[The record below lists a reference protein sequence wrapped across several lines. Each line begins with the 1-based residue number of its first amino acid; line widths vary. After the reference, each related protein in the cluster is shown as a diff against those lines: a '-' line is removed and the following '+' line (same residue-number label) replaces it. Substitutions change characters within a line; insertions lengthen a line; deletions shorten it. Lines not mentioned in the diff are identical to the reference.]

1 MNKQTLIEQ
10 RIYRLHQRVIQKLRN
25 NPQPVLKM
33 AQSNLKRYRQKNG
46 DWSSYL
52 EWEQKLSLPVE
63 DIINILES
71 HEESAVL
78 ARSNSPFAGS
88 LSAYER
94 WAILRELN
102 KEHETQRN

>member
-1 MNKQTLIEQ
+1 MNKQIIIEQ

-25 NPQPVLKM
+25 NPQPVLAM
-33 AQSNLKRYRQKNG
+33 ARSNLKRYRQRNG

-71 HEESAVL
+71 DEENAVL

-88 LSAYER
+88 LSPYER
-94 WAILRELN
+94 WAVLREFN
-102 KEHETQRN
+102 QKYET

>member
-25 NPQPVLKM
+25 NPQPVLEM
-33 AQSNLKRYRQKNG
+33 AQSNLKRYRQRNG

-52 EWEQKLSLPVE
+52 EWEQKLSLPIE

-71 HEESAVL
+71 HEENAIL

-88 LSAYER
+88 LSPYER
-94 WAILRELN
+94 WAILREFN
-102 KEHETQRN
+102 QEHETQRN